1 MEELAA
7 AHTQTLQA
15 ITDLEHLLDTSSA
28 LALGVDAREL
38 LVQAIVSLNSH
49 AKNITQDLSMSSK
62 MGDKD
67 GEGGAASSTKRM
79 PDQRADGSE
88 GPVGNTARN
97 RGATKNYNCDFL

>member
-7 AHTQTLQA
+7 AHTQTVQA

-49 AKNITQDLSMSSK
+49 AESITQDLSMSSK

-88 GPVGNTARN
+88 GPVGKR
-97 RGATKNYNCDFL
+97 RKKMRATNPCST